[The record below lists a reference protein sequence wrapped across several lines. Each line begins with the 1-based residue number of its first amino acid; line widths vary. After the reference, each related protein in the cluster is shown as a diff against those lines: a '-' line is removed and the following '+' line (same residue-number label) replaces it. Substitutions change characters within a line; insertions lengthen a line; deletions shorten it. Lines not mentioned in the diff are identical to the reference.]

1 MEEIRFLSI
10 KSSYILNAVSLEKLC
25 NIIRSQKQT
34 QNIAEKNIKEI
45 DFLRDQ
51 CMSDSIEMCLLA
63 HQSFVRMV
71 EDGTLELPGILTMF
85 VSMLPGV
92 ISSNQFT
99 AISEGIVSLLLIDL
113 KRRSRLSSAKNGERY
128 VCAFGLK
135 PPQHP
140 LIMLLQK
147 KEINMNDFV
156 SRISGICN
164 HHDNE

>member
-1 MEEIRFLSI
+1 MEEIKFLSI
-10 KSSYILNAVSLEKLC
+10 KSSYILNSLSLEKLC
-25 NIIRSQKQT
+25 RTIRSQKQT
-34 QNIAEKNIKEI
+34 QNMPDKNIKEI

-71 EDGTLELPGILTMF
+71 EDGTLELAGVLAMF

-113 KRRSRLSSAKNGERY
+113 KRRTVLSAKSGDNY

-147 KEINMNDFV
+147 KEIDMNDFV

-164 HHDNE
+164 HHDKE